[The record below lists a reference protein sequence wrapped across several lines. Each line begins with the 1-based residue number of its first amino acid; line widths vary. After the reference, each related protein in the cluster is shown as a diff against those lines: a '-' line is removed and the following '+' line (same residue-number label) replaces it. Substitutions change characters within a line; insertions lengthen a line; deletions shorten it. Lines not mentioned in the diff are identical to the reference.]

1 MEQELFNP
9 DSKPDNNDKRKRN
22 ILLVILGLVLVIAI
36 CCFCSF
42 AWFFFSPADF
52 DDNSI
57 LPGNSQ
63 TLPGIQNPQT
73 TTIEYYTRI
82 TSCDTVDIFFNDG
95 IERSTRATR
104 VDNPWSHEFE
114 AQSGQE
120 LVMIV
125 ECVSDELFFEE
136 VVTCVIR
143 GEDGEIMFQQ
153 ESGKNP
159 VAVCLTTAP

>member
-1 MEQELFNP
+1 MEQEQFNP

-22 ILLVILGLVLVIAI
+22 ILLVVSGLVLAIAL
-36 CCFCSF
+36 CCFCSL
-42 AWFFFSPADF
+42 AWFFFSPIKPED
-52 DDNSI
+52 STGS
-57 LPGNSQ
+57 PGESQ
-63 TLPGIQNPQT
+63 TLPEMQNPET

-95 IERSTRATR
+95 IERSIRATR

-153 ESGKNP
+153 ERGKNP